1 MKAIE
6 QVSNPCLSLEQ
17 AIRVKR
23 LTDEIATRNNSEKRK
38 RINAIEEHQER
49 RTQVQK

>member
-1 MKAIE
+1 MKTPR
-6 QVSNPCLSLEQ
+6 NPCLSLEQ

-49 RTQVQK
+49 RVQEELS